1 MALANAYSIID
12 MAREAGFHTTWISN
26 QSRFGIWDTPIGAIG
41 SACDDQYWINQYVG
55 TDVITKDYD
64 TVLVPYLKKVD
75 PNNRRQLIVIHLMG
89 SHVSYW
95 DRYPSEFYHWSEDQG
110 KVRSTSE
117 IMNDE
122 YDNSVLFNDYV
133 MGSIM
138 NSATNYLH
146 ADSVLLRSWGTGDGK
161 TGP

>member
-1 MALANAYSIID
+1 MDFQPVPLRHLGYAD
-12 MAREAGFHTTWISN
+12 R
-26 QSRFGIWDTPIGAIG
+26 AIG

-95 DRYPSEFYHWSEDQG
+95 DRYPSEFYTGRKIRARSE
-110 KVRSTSE
+110 
-117 IMNDE
+117 
-122 YDNSVLFNDYV
+122 
-133 MGSIM
+133 
-138 NSATNYLH
+138 A
-146 ADSVLLRSWGTGDGK
+146 LLKS
-161 TGP
+161 